1 MPQILFG
8 QKIPKSAHSALLA
21 AQLEGHDRVEGLLQG
36 DGLQPE
42 LHVGE
47 HGLSQPQK
55 RPWTQKGS
63 FPSSFGLFFRE
74 AETLSEQGQVAPTI
88 YLLGLHGLYGRAL
101 WPVLK

>member
-1 MPQILFG
+1 MPLLFQIFYSFLTKIEICLKYFLDKTS
-8 QKIPKSAHSALLA
+8 QKAAIVDSLLA

-63 FPSSFGLFFRE
+63 FPSSFGLF
-74 AETLSEQGQVAPTI
+74 
-88 YLLGLHGLYGRAL
+88 
-101 WPVLK
+101 

>member
-1 MPQILFG
+1 MSIL
-8 QKIPKSAHSALLA
+8 KIDCLVALFFKIFYPLVAKIEICLKYFLDKKSQKSAIVYSLLA

-42 LHVGE
+42 LHVEE

-63 FPSSFGLFFRE
+63 FPSSVGLF
-74 AETLSEQGQVAPTI
+74 
-88 YLLGLHGLYGRAL
+88 
-101 WPVLK
+101 

>member
-1 MPQILFG
+1 MTILKIDYSAAISFKIFYPLVPKIQICLKYFLDKKS
-8 QKIPKSAHSALLA
+8 QKSAIVYSLLA

-42 LHVGE
+42 LHVEE

-63 FPSSFGLFFRE
+63 FPSSFGLF
-74 AETLSEQGQVAPTI
+74 
-88 YLLGLHGLYGRAL
+88 
-101 WPVLK
+101 

>member
-1 MPQILFG
+1 VLYFFRFPTHRYLKLRFISNNFWT
-8 QKIPKSAHSALLA
+8 KFSKSSHSVLP

-42 LHVGE
+42 LHVEE

-63 FPSSFGLFFRE
+63 FPSSFGLF
-74 AETLSEQGQVAPTI
+74 
-88 YLLGLHGLYGRAL
+88 LGRK
-101 WPVLK
+101 P

>member
-1 MPQILFG
+1 MTILKIDYLVTIFFYISYQLVPKIEICLKYFLG
-8 QKIPKSAHSALLA
+8 KKSQKAAIVYSLLA

-63 FPSSFGLFFRE
+63 FPSSFGLF
-74 AETLSEQGQVAPTI
+74 
-88 YLLGLHGLYGRAL
+88 
-101 WPVLK
+101 